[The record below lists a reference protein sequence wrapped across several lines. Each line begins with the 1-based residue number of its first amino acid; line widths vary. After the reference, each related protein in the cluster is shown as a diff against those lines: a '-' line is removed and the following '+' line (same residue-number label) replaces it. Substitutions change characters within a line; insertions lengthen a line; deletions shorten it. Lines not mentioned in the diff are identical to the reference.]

1 MKREQDSQQ
10 GNGKDGEQ
18 DMEPDRER
26 DKEHEQN
33 KEQHKEQD
41 TEQYKQQEKQEGTE
55 QDGEEK
61 KRDRRTDKKQDGEGD
76 EEADEQRYHHHQQ
89 QQQQIEDEDE
99 GQKERTG
106 NDETATVADG
116 DVKRSAAES
125 LISRL
130 PAARLWHRQYDSDQ
144 QTIVSTRR
152 TQFLTSHFGCT
163 AHCPA
168 QQVLAIDVRSR
179 SIQTD
184 ASQIRP
190 LQSRELFN
198 YCIVYRLIV

>member
-10 GNGKDGEQ
+10 GNEKDGEQ

-41 TEQYKQQEKQEGTE
+41 SEQYKQQEKQEGTE
-55 QDGEEK
+55 QDSEEN

-76 EEADEQRYHHHQQ
+76 EEADEQRYHQQ

-106 NDETATVADG
+106 NDERETVADG

-144 QTIVSTRR
+144 QTIVSTLR

-163 AHCPA
+163 AHCPT